1 MAKRAVSLVPLGGK
15 RYIVIIKSGFTAS
28 EPQGYFLLLVNIRP
42 VGGGYSFLWH
52 TIIMSI
58 KKQLLITIMIM
69 VFSLLAMLVFAGQ
82 TSPNPN
88 SAVPV
93 IIMLVLVYIL
103 SVSLISLIL
112 VMYTSKSWSQHATFT
127 MLLGCIP
134 PALIM
139 IASLRQA
146 TAFDLVILFATAI
159 LIAWYATY
167 KK

>member
-1 MAKRAVSLVPLGGK
+1 
-15 RYIVIIKSGFTAS
+15 
-28 EPQGYFLLLVNIRP
+28 VNIRP

-52 TIIMSI
+52 TIFMSI
-58 KKQLLITIMIM
+58 KKQLILISLLIG
-69 VFSLLAMLVFAGQ
+69 FSLIAMLVFAGQ
-82 TSPNPN
+82 TIPNPN

-93 IIMLVLVYIL
+93 IVMLVLIYIL

-112 VMYTSKSWSQHATFT
+112 VVYTSKSWSQHATFT

-146 TAFDLVILFATAI
+146 TAFDLIILFATAI